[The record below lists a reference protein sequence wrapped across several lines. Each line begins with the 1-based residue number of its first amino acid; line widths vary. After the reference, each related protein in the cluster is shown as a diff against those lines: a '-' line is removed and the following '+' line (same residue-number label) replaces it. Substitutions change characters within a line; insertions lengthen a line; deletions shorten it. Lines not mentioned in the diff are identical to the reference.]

1 MEAFRIVVREI
12 LASTKAA
19 DKLTKQQ
26 FIEIE
31 EKFVNNHNELFDKL
45 MDYHYTND
53 VRTVLEERGIT
64 VDEKT
69 IEDIVK
75 YMKNKYDS
83 NLSIWENVDNAI
95 DVVWHIE
102 HYE

>member
-1 MEAFRIVVREI
+1 MEAFRITVREI

-19 DKLTKQQ
+19 DKLTQQQ

-31 EKFVNNHNELFDKL
+31 DKLVSNHCIISGKL
-45 MDYHYTND
+45 MDYHYAND
-53 VRTVLEERGIT
+53 VRAVLKERGIT

-83 NLSIWENVDNAI
+83 NLSIWENVGTAI
-95 DVVWHIE
+95 DAVWVID